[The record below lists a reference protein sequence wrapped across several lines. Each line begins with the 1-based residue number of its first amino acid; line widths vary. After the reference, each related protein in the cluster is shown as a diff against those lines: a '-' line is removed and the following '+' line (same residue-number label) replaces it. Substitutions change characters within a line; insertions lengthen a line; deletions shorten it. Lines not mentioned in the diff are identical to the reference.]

1 MLRFANEIETDVPV
15 LDAECEQNQCR
26 ARQGFSKVNAER
38 RRAAVE

>member
-26 ARQGFSKVNAER
+26 ARQGFPKVNAR
-38 RRAAVE
+38 SGRTAVE